1 MSDNYR
7 KILVPLDGSPVSAQA
22 IPHALRVA
30 EKGQS
35 QLVLLRVVPHITEQ
49 LTTVDT
55 LPLDWK
61 NLDAEQE
68 RIASEALASL
78 EDLSPRLRREQV
90 DVQTAIEVGHA
101 ADRIVDYAEAH
112 AVDLIVMSTHGRTG
126 VQRWLMGSVAG
137 KVISSAPCPVL
148 LVRAR

>member
-1 MSDNYR
+1 MSEKYR
-7 KILVPLDGSPVSAQA
+7 KILVPLDGSPLSEQA

-30 EKGQS
+30 EKGQA

-68 RIASEALASL
+68 RMASEALAPL
-78 EDLSPRLRREQV
+78 EELAPRLRREQV

-112 AVDLIVMSTHGRTG
+112 DIDLIVMSTHGRTG

-137 KVISSAPCPVL
+137 KVIGAAPCPIL